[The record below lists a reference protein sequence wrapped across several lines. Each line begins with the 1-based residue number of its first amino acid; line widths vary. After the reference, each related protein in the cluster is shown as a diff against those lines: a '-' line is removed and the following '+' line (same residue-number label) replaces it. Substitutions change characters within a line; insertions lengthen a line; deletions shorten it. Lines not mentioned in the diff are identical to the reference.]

1 MPTDIVWIA
10 SVISSAMQA
19 LFSFPLLKYAL
30 GWVAFIEKKKNK
42 NNNKKKKPLRAHP
55 EHNMHFTYTLE
66 HALVILKCMV
76 NEHVFVNVVPLNTIF
91 NAH

>member
-55 EHNMHFTYTLE
+55 
-66 HALVILKCMV
+66 
-76 NEHVFVNVVPLNTIF
+76 
-91 NAH
+91 